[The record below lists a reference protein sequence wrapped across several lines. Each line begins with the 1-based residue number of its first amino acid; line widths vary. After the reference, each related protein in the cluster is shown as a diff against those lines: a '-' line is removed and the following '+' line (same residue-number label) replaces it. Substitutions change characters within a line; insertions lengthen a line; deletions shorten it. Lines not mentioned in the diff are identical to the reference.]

1 MKHRLFYIFALT
13 ALASACADDVL
24 HDGGTSADDGSNA
37 IRIATLSTVADNLT
51 VVESRASNL
60 ASGAKSNAEDLEWLR
75 EPLFSGFTIIYNNDA
90 ANERMALLRLNKDSE
105 GNVAYVTEEF
115 QGTTYKVADYSFLK
129 IDPAT
134 GNTTSESA
142 KWFGNGGHSFRGIYA
157 PDDLISDSEHTPA
170 ENIVTDQHNG
180 NYTLLERYS
189 SMPANCK
196 ISATVERIKLPFHHR
211 LARVLAYILI
221 DPEMG
226 SGITL
231 NGYKKDA
238 AGKPQTEED
247 ATTTDFRFENVKVLS
262 SVKKKYNDTK
272 KRFTYTPQ
280 WTTARKVIPHFIGE
294 LGSYNTTG
302 DLLDADFIMYQ
313 NKATKEFIT
322 ADTEALWK
330 AAKSDYE
337 TNGETSAYV
346 QINYGKVPVYD
357 LIVRPTYSYAQNI
370 MYDEA
375 DLLENTTNSID
386 FTLKLSNGLE
396 YEKKFEFDL
405 NANEMTVVYLRI
417 SREQVDYNSSGSET
431 WIPLSF
437 YDGYYGVNNENGNTL
452 SLAGGSWQRAY
463 RIGDTDTYPGITDGS
478 GYKEDGEADHI
489 DGEDGQY
496 LSQDKW
502 IERFKQATKD
512 GKHHGD
518 YFILDSDITITSLPA
533 DFVFT
538 GHLDG
543 RGHTITITGATTEPT
558 PDPTPD
564 PDPDPNPS
572 PAARNYRL
580 PHLAEEAGIGGGTAR
595 SYLFDGLNA
604 RYTTAQETA
613 EDPKSVTWEA
623 NVHKEND
630 KWVPIKGFRAEVL
643 NTKVAGARM
652 FKEGATFGNSDDN
665 DVNGYIF
672 NCSDTSGK
680 VTNPSVDIPDYK

>member
-1 MKHRLFYIFALT
+1 MKHHLFYIFALA

-37 IRIATLSTVADNLT
+37 IRVGTLTTSADELSA
-51 VVESRASNL
+51 VESRAGNL
-60 ASGAKSNAEDLEWLR
+60 ASGTKANAEDLEWLR
-75 EPLFSGFTIIYNNDA
+75 EPLFTGFTIIYNKSTDT
-90 ANERMALLRLNKDSE
+90 ANERMALLKLKKNEDGTVKYVEE
-105 GNVAYVTEEF
+105 GY

-134 GNTTSESA
+134 GTQTSETA
-142 KWFGNGGHSFRGIYA
+142 KWFGNGEHTFRGVYA
-157 PDDLISDSEHTPA
+157 PNDLISDSEHTPA
-170 ENIVTDQHNG
+170 EDIVTDQHNS

-238 AGKPQTEED
+238 EGNTQAEED

-262 SVKKKYNDTK
+262 NVKKEYNDTK

-322 ADTEALWK
+322 SNTEALWK
-330 AAKSDYE
+330 AAESDYDTKGAE
-337 TNGETSAYV
+337 ASDYV
-346 QINYGKVPVYD
+346 KINYGKVPVYD

-375 DLLENTTNSID
+375 DLSENTTNSID

-417 SREQVDYNSSGSET
+417 SREQVDYNSSGSEI
-431 WIPLSF
+431 WIPHT
-437 YDGYYGVNNENGNTL
+437 YDDGYYGVNNENGNRL

-463 RIGDTDTYPGITDGS
+463 RIGDTDPGITDGS

-502 IERFKQATKD
+502 IERFKQATAT

-518 YFILDSDITITSLPA
+518 YFILDRDITITSLPA

-558 PDPTPD
+558 PDPDPD
-564 PDPDPNPS
+564 PDPDPNPT
-572 PAARNYRL
+572 PAARDYRL

-604 RYTTAQETA
+604 RYTTRQETNA
-613 EDPKSVTWEA
+613 SETSWEA
-623 NVHKEND
+623 NVHREND
-630 KWVPIKGFRAEVL
+630 KWVPLMGFRAEVL
-643 NTKVAGARM
+643 NTKVDGGTM
-652 FKEGATFGNSDDN
+652 FKPGATFGNNDTDN
-665 DVNGYIF
+665 VNGYIF

-680 VTNPSVDIPDYK
+680 VTNPSVDTPDYK

>member
-1 MKHRLFYIFALT
+1 MIHRLFYIFVLA

-75 EPLFSGFTIIYNNDA
+75 EPLFSGFTIIYNKTKDT

-105 GNVAYVTEEF
+105 GNVVYVTEEF

-134 GNTTSESA
+134 GNTTSEPA
-142 KWFGNGGHSFRGIYA
+142 KWFGNGEHSFRGIYA
-157 PDDLISDSEHTPA
+157 PDDLISDSEA
-170 ENIVTDQHNG
+170 GDIVTDQHNG

-238 AGKPQTEED
+238 EGNTQAEED

-262 SVKKKYNDTK
+262 NVKKEYNDTK

-322 ADTEALWK
+322 SNTEALWK
-330 AAKSDYE
+330 AAESDYDTKGAE
-337 TNGETSAYV
+337 ASDYV
-346 QINYGKVPVYD
+346 KINYGKVPVYD

-375 DLLENTTNSID
+375 DLSENTTNSID

-437 YDGYYGVNNENGNTL
+437 SDGYYGVNNENGNTL

-463 RIGDTDTYPGITDGS
+463 RIGDTDPGITDGS

-502 IERFKQATKD
+502 IERFKQATAT

-518 YFILDSDITITSLPA
+518 YFILDRDITITSLPA

-543 RGHTITITGATTEPT
+543 RGHTITITGATTEPA
-558 PDPTPD
+558 PD
-564 PDPDPNPS
+564 PDPDPNQA

-580 PHLAEEAGIGGGTAR
+580 PHLAEEAGIGGGNAR

-604 RYTTAQETA
+604 RYTTRQETNA
-613 EDPKSVTWEA
+613 SETSWEA
-623 NVHKEND
+623 NVHHEND
-630 KWVPIKGFRAEVL
+630 KWVPLMGFRAEVL
-643 NTKVAGARM
+643 NTKVDGGTM
-652 FKEGATFGNSDDN
+652 FKPGATFGNNDTDN
-665 DVNGYIF
+665 VNGYIF

-680 VTNPSVDIPDYK
+680 VTNPSVDIPDYN

>member
-1 MKHRLFYIFALT
+1 MKHRLFYIFALA

-75 EPLFSGFTIIYNNDA
+75 EPLFSGFTIIYNKTKDT
-90 ANERMALLRLNKDSE
+90 ANERMALLQLNKDPE

-142 KWFGNGGHSFRGIYA
+142 KWFGNGEHSFRGIYA
-157 PDDLISDSEHTPA
+157 PDDLISYSELTP
-170 ENIVTDQHNG
+170 IVTDQHNG

-302 DLLDADFIMYQ
+302 DLLHDDFIMYQ

-478 GYKEDGEADHI
+478 GYKEDDEADHI

-502 IERFKQATKD
+502 IERFKQAVKD

-564 PDPDPNPS
+564 PDPDPNPA

-580 PHLAEEAGIGGGTAR
+580 PHLAEEAGIGSGTAR

-604 RYTTAQETA
+604 RYTTRQETNA
-613 EDPKSVTWEA
+613 SETSWEA
-623 NVHKEND
+623 NVHKENG
-630 KWVPIKGFRAEVL
+630 KWVPIMGYRAEVL
-643 NTKVAGARM
+643 NTKVAGGTM
-652 FKEGATFGNSDDN
+652 FKPDATFGNTDTDN
-665 DVNGYIF
+665 VNGYIF

-680 VTNPSVDIPDYK
+680 VTNPSVDIPDYN

>member
-1 MKHRLFYIFALT
+1 MKHHLFYIFALA

-37 IRIATLSTVADNLT
+37 IRVGTLTTSADELSA
-51 VVESRASNL
+51 VESRAGNL
-60 ASGAKSNAEDLEWLR
+60 ASGTKANAEDLEWLR
-75 EPLFSGFTIIYNNDA
+75 EPLFTGFTIIYNKSTDT
-90 ANERMALLRLNKDSE
+90 ANERMALLKLKKNEDGTVK
-105 GNVAYVTEEF
+105 YVEEKY

-134 GNTTSESA
+134 GTQTSETA
-142 KWFGNGGHSFRGIYA
+142 KWFGNGEHTFRGVFA
-157 PDDLISDSEHTPA
+157 PENIISDSELTD
-170 ENIVTDQHNG
+170 IVTDQHG
-180 NYTLLERYS
+180 DNYTYLERYS

-196 ISATVERIKLPFHHR
+196 ISATIERIKLPFYHR
-211 LARVLAYILI
+211 LARVVAYILI

-226 SGITL
+226 NEVTL

-238 AGKPQTEED
+238 SGNNMETED

-262 SVKKKYNDTK
+262 SVKKEYNNTK

-302 DLLDADFIMYQ
+302 DLLDDDFIMYQ

-337 TNGETSAYV
+337 TNGKTSAYV

-375 DLLENTTNSID
+375 DLSENTTNSID

-437 YDGYYGVNNENGNTL
+437 PDGYYGVNNENGNTL

-463 RIGDTDTYPGITDGS
+463 RIGKTDPGITDGS

-502 IERFKQATKD
+502 IERFKQATAT

-518 YFILDSDITITSLPA
+518 YFILDRDITITSLPA

-564 PDPDPNPS
+564 PDPDPNPT
-572 PAARNYRL
+572 PAARDYRL
-580 PHLAEEAGIGGGTAR
+580 PHLAEEAGIGGGNAR

-604 RYTTAQETA
+604 RYTTRQETNA
-613 EDPKSVTWEA
+613 SETSWEA
-623 NVHKEND
+623 NVHHEND
-630 KWVPIKGFRAEVL
+630 KWVPLMGFRAEVL
-643 NTKVAGARM
+643 NTTVAGGTM
-652 FKEGATFGNSDDN
+652 FKSDATFGNTDADN
-665 DVNGYIF
+665 VNGYIF
-672 NCSDTSGK
+672 NCSDKNGP
-680 VTNPSVDIPDYK
+680 VTNSSVDIPDYN

>member
-1 MKHRLFYIFALT
+1 MKHRLFYIFALA

-75 EPLFSGFTIIYNNDA
+75 EPLFSGFTIIYNKTKDT
-90 ANERMALLRLNKDSE
+90 ANERMALLQLNKDPE

-142 KWFGNGGHSFRGIYA
+142 KWFGNGEHSFRGIYA
-157 PDDLISDSEHTPA
+157 PDDLISYSELTP
-170 ENIVTDQHNG
+170 IVTDQHNG

-330 AAKSDYE
+330 AANSDYE

-437 YDGYYGVNNENGNTL
+437 YDGYHGVNNENGNTL

-463 RIGDTDTYPGITDGS
+463 RIGDTDPGITDGS
-478 GYKEDGEADHI
+478 GYKEDGEEDHI
-489 DGEDGQY
+489 TGEDGQY
-496 LSQDKW
+496 LSKDKW

-564 PDPDPNPS
+564 PDPDPDPNPT
-572 PAARNYRL
+572 PAARDYRL

-604 RYTTAQETA
+604 RYTTAQENNASET
-613 EDPKSVTWEA
+613 SWEA
-623 NVHKEND
+623 NVHRENGT
-630 KWVPIKGFRAEVL
+630 WVPLMGFRAEVL
-643 NTKVAGARM
+643 NTKVAGGTM
-652 FKEGATFGNSDDN
+652 FKPDATFGDTDTD

-680 VTNPSVDIPDYK
+680 VTNTSVDIPDYK

>member
-1 MKHRLFYIFALT
+1 MKHRLFYIFALA

-24 HDGGTSADDGSNA
+24 HDGGSSADDGSNA

-75 EPLFSGFTIIYNNDA
+75 EPLFSGFTIIYNKPTDT
-90 ANERMALLRLNKDSE
+90 ANERMALLQLNKDSE
-105 GNVAYVTEEF
+105 GNVKYVEEEF

-142 KWFGNGGHSFRGIYA
+142 KWFGNGEHSFRGIYA
-157 PDDLISDSEHTPA
+157 PDDLISDSKA
-170 ENIVTDQHNG
+170 KDIVTDQHNG

-262 SVKKKYNDTK
+262 NVKKKYNDTK

-302 DLLDADFIMYQ
+302 DLLHDDFIMYQ

-330 AAKSDYE
+330 AAESDYE

-375 DLLENTTNSID
+375 DLSENTTNSID

-478 GYKEDGEADHI
+478 GYKEDDEADHI

-502 IERFKQATKD
+502 IERFKQAVKD

-564 PDPDPNPS
+564 PDPDPNPA

-580 PHLAEEAGIGGGTAR
+580 PHLAEEAGIGSGTAR

-604 RYTTAQETA
+604 RYTTRQETNA
-613 EDPKSVTWEA
+613 SETSWEA
-623 NVHKEND
+623 NVHKENG
-630 KWVPIKGFRAEVL
+630 KWVPIMGYRAEVL
-643 NTKVAGARM
+643 NTKVAGGTM
-652 FKEGATFGNSDDN
+652 FKPDATFGNTDTDN
-665 DVNGYIF
+665 VNGYIF

-680 VTNPSVDIPDYK
+680 VTNPSVDIPDYQ

>member
-1 MKHRLFYIFALT
+1 MKHRLFYIFALA

-51 VVESRASNL
+51 IVESRASNL

-75 EPLFSGFTIIYNNDA
+75 EPLFSGFTIIYNNDT
-90 ANERMALLRLNKDSE
+90 ANERMALLQLNKDSE
-105 GNVAYVTEEF
+105 GNVVYVEEEF
-115 QGTTYKVADYSFLK
+115 LGTTYKVADYSFRK

-134 GNTTSESA
+134 GNTTSEPA
-142 KWFGNGGHSFRGIYA
+142 KWFGNGEHSFRGIYA
-157 PDDLISDSEHTPA
+157 PDDLISDSELVD
-170 ENIVTDQHNG
+170 IVTDQHNG

-238 AGKPQTEED
+238 AGNPQDVED

-262 SVKKKYNDTK
+262 SVKKEYNDTK

-322 ADTEALWK
+322 SNTEALWK
-330 AAKSDYE
+330 AAESDYE

-375 DLLENTTNSID
+375 DPRENTTNSID

-437 YDGYYGVNNENGNTL
+437 PDGYYGVNNENGNTL

-463 RIGDTDTYPGITDGS
+463 RIGETDPGITDGS
-478 GYKEDGEADHI
+478 GYEEDGEADHI

-502 IERFKQATKD
+502 IERFKQATAT

-518 YFILDSDITITSLPA
+518 YFILDRDITITSLPA

-564 PDPDPNPS
+564 PDPDPNPT
-572 PAARNYRL
+572 PAARDYRL
-580 PHLAEEAGIGGGTAR
+580 PHLAEEAGIGGGNAR

-604 RYTTAQETA
+604 RYTTRQETNA
-613 EDPKSVTWEA
+613 SETSWEA
-623 NVHKEND
+623 NVHRENG
-630 KWVPIKGFRAEVL
+630 KWVPLMGFRAEVL
-643 NTKVAGARM
+643 NTTVAGGTM
-652 FKEGATFGNSDDN
+652 FKPDAKFGDTDTD

-672 NCSDTSGK
+672 NCSDKNGS
-680 VTNPSVDIPDYK
+680 VTNSSVDIPDYN

>member
-1 MKHRLFYIFALT
+1 MIHRLFYIFALA
-13 ALASACADDVL
+13 ALASACADDML

-37 IRIATLSTVADNLT
+37 IRVGTLTTSADELSA
-51 VVESRASNL
+51 VESRAGNL
-60 ASGAKSNAEDLEWLR
+60 ASGTKANAEDLEWLR
-75 EPLFSGFTIIYNNDA
+75 EPLFSGFTIIYNKSTDT
-90 ANERMALLRLNKDSE
+90 ANERMALLKLKKNEDGTVK
-105 GNVAYVTEEF
+105 YVEEKY

-134 GNTTSESA
+134 GTQTSETA
-142 KWFGNGGHSFRGIYA
+142 KWFGNGEHTFRGVYA
-157 PDDLISDSEHTPA
+157 PNDLISDSEHTPA
-170 ENIVTDQHNG
+170 EDIVTDQHNS

-238 AGKPQTEED
+238 EGNTQAEED

-262 SVKKKYNDTK
+262 NVKKEYNDTK

-322 ADTEALWK
+322 SNTEALWK
-330 AAKSDYE
+330 AAKSDYDTKGAE
-337 TNGETSAYV
+337 ASDYV
-346 QINYGKVPVYD
+346 KINYGKVPVYD
-357 LIVRPTYSYAQNI
+357 LIVRPTYVYNTDI
-370 MYDEA
+370 MYDEK
-375 DLLENTTNSID
+375 DPNENITNSID
-386 FTLKLSNGLE
+386 FKLKLNNDLE
-396 YEKKFEFDL
+396 YEKTFEFDL

-463 RIGDTDTYPGITDGS
+463 RIGDTDRGITDGS
-478 GYKEDGEADHI
+478 GYKEDGKADHI

-502 IERFKQATKD
+502 IERFKQAVKD

-564 PDPDPNPS
+564 PDPDPNPT
-572 PAARNYRL
+572 PAARDYRL
-580 PHLAEEAGIGGGTAR
+580 PHLAEEAGIGGGNAR

-604 RYTTAQETA
+604 RYTTRQETNA
-613 EDPKSVTWEA
+613 SETSWEA
-623 NVHKEND
+623 NVHHEND
-630 KWVPIKGFRAEVL
+630 KWVPLMGFRAEVL
-643 NTKVAGARM
+643 NTKVDGGTM
-652 FKEGATFGNSDDN
+652 FKPGATFGNNDTDN
-665 DVNGYIF
+665 VNGYIF

-680 VTNPSVDIPDYK
+680 VTNSSVDIPDYN

>member
-1 MKHRLFYIFALT
+1 MKHRLFYIFALA

-24 HDGGTSADDGSNA
+24 HDGGSSADDGSNA

-75 EPLFSGFTIIYNNDA
+75 EPLFSGFTIIYNKPTDT
-90 ANERMALLRLNKDSE
+90 ANERMALLQLNKDSE
-105 GNVAYVTEEF
+105 GNVKYVEEEF

-142 KWFGNGGHSFRGIYA
+142 KWFGNGEHSFRGIYA
-157 PDDLISDSEHTPA
+157 PDDLISDSKA
-170 ENIVTDQHNG
+170 KDIVTDQHNG

-262 SVKKKYNDTK
+262 SVKKEYNNTK

-302 DLLDADFIMYQ
+302 DLLHDDFIMYQ

-322 ADTEALWK
+322 ADTEALWM
-330 AAKSDYE
+330 AAKSDYK

-375 DLLENTTNSID
+375 DLSENTTNSID

-437 YDGYYGVNNENGNTL
+437 SDGYYGVNNENGNTL

-463 RIGDTDTYPGITDGS
+463 RIGNTDPGITDGS

-496 LSQDKW
+496 LSKDKW
-502 IERFKQATKD
+502 IERFKQAVKD

-558 PDPTPD
+558 PDHTPDPD
-564 PDPDPNPS
+564 PDPDPNPA

-604 RYTTAQETA
+604 RYTTAQETNA
-613 EDPKSVTWEA
+613 SETSWEA
-623 NVHKEND
+623 NVHRENG
-630 KWVPIKGFRAEVL
+630 KWVPLMGFRAEVL
-643 NTKVAGARM
+643 NTTVAGGTM
-652 FKEGATFGNSDDN
+652 FKPDAKFGDTDTD

-672 NCSDTSGK
+672 NCSDKNGS
-680 VTNPSVDIPDYK
+680 VTNSSVDIPDYN

>member
-1 MKHRLFYIFALT
+1 MIHRLFYIFALA

-37 IRIATLSTVADNLT
+37 IRVGTLTTSADELSA
-51 VVESRASNL
+51 VESRAGNL
-60 ASGAKSNAEDLEWLR
+60 ASGTKANAEDLEWLR
-75 EPLFSGFTIIYNNDA
+75 EPLFTGFTIIYNKSTDT
-90 ANERMALLRLNKDSE
+90 ANERMALLKLKKNEDGTVK
-105 GNVAYVTEEF
+105 YVEEEY

-134 GNTTSESA
+134 GTQTSETA
-142 KWFGNGGHSFRGIYA
+142 KWFGNGEHTFRGIYA
-157 PDDLISDSEHTPA
+157 PDDIISDSGHTPA
-170 ENIVTDQHNG
+170 EDIVTDQHNG

-238 AGKPQTEED
+238 EGNPQTEED

-262 SVKKKYNDTK
+262 SVKKEYNNTK

-302 DLLDADFIMYQ
+302 DLLDDDFIMYQ

-330 AAKSDYE
+330 AAEKDYE

-357 LIVRPTYSYAQNI
+357 LIVRPTYSYDQNI

-375 DLLENTTNSID
+375 NLSENTTNSID

-437 YDGYYGVNNENGNTL
+437 SDGYYGVNNENGNTL

-463 RIGDTDTYPGITDGS
+463 RIGVTDPGITDGS

-502 IERFKQATKD
+502 IERFKQATAT

-518 YFILDSDITITSLPA
+518 YFILDRDITITSLPA

-558 PDPTPD
+558 PDPDPD
-564 PDPDPNPS
+564 PDPDPNPT
-572 PAARNYRL
+572 PAARDYRL

-604 RYTTAQETA
+604 RYTTRQETNA
-613 EDPKSVTWEA
+613 SETSWEA
-623 NVHKEND
+623 NVHREND
-630 KWVPIKGFRAEVL
+630 KWVPLMGFRAEVL
-643 NTKVAGARM
+643 NTKVAGGTM
-652 FKEGATFGNSDDN
+652 FKPDATFGDTDTDN
-665 DVNGYIF
+665 VNGYIF

>member
-1 MKHRLFYIFALT
+1 MKHRLFYIFVLA

-75 EPLFSGFTIIYNNDA
+75 EPLFSGFTIIYNKTKDT
-90 ANERMALLRLNKDSE
+90 ANERMALLQLNKDSV
-105 GNVAYVTEEF
+105 GNVKYVTEEF

-142 KWFGNGGHSFRGIYA
+142 KWFGNGEHSFRGIYA
-157 PDDLISDSEHTPA
+157 PDDLISDSKA
-170 ENIVTDQHNG
+170 KDIVTDQHNG

-238 AGKPQTEED
+238 EGNTQAEED

-262 SVKKKYNDTK
+262 NVKKKYNDTK

-302 DLLDADFIMYQ
+302 DLLHDDFIMYQ

-330 AAKSDYE
+330 AAESDYE

-478 GYKEDGEADHI
+478 GYKEDDEADHI

-502 IERFKQATKD
+502 IERFKQAVKD

-558 PDPTPD
+558 PDHTPDPD
-564 PDPDPNPS
+564 PDPDPNPA

-604 RYTTAQETA
+604 RYTTAQETNA
-613 EDPKSVTWEA
+613 SETSWEA
-623 NVHKEND
+623 NVHRENG
-630 KWVPIKGFRAEVL
+630 KWVPLMGFRAEVL
-643 NTKVAGARM
+643 NTTVAGGTM
-652 FKEGATFGNSDDN
+652 FKPDAKFGDTDTD

-672 NCSDTSGK
+672 NCSDKNGS
-680 VTNPSVDIPDYK
+680 VTNSSVDIPDYN

>member
-1 MKHRLFYIFALT
+1 MKHRLFYIFALA

-24 HDGGTSADDGSNA
+24 HDGGSSADDGSNA

-75 EPLFSGFTIIYNNDA
+75 EPLFSGFTIIYNKPTDT
-90 ANERMALLRLNKDSE
+90 ANERMALLQLNKDSE
-105 GNVAYVTEEF
+105 GNVKYVEEEF

-142 KWFGNGGHSFRGIYA
+142 KWFGNGEHSFRGIYA
-157 PDDLISDSEHTPA
+157 PDDLISDSKA
-170 ENIVTDQHNG
+170 KDIVTDQHNG

-262 SVKKKYNDTK
+262 NVKKKYNDTK

-302 DLLDADFIMYQ
+302 DLLHDDFIMYQ

-330 AAKSDYE
+330 AAESDYE

-478 GYKEDGEADHI
+478 GYKEDDEADHI

-502 IERFKQATKD
+502 IERFKQAVKD

-564 PDPDPNPS
+564 PDPDPNPA

-580 PHLAEEAGIGGGTAR
+580 PHLAEEAGIGSGTAR

-604 RYTTAQETA
+604 RYTTRQETNA
-613 EDPKSVTWEA
+613 SETSWEA
-623 NVHKEND
+623 NVHKENG
-630 KWVPIKGFRAEVL
+630 KWVPIMGYRAEVL
-643 NTKVAGARM
+643 NTKVAGGTM
-652 FKEGATFGNSDDN
+652 FKPDATFGNTDTDN
-665 DVNGYIF
+665 VNGYIF

-680 VTNPSVDIPDYK
+680 VTNPSVDIPDYQ

>member
-1 MKHRLFYIFALT
+1 MKHHLFYIFALA
-13 ALASACADDVL
+13 ALASACADDML

-37 IRIATLSTVADNLT
+37 IRVGTLTTSADELSA
-51 VVESRASNL
+51 VESRAGNL
-60 ASGAKSNAEDLEWLR
+60 ASGTKANAEDLEWLR
-75 EPLFSGFTIIYNNDA
+75 EPLFTGFTIIYNKSTDT
-90 ANERMALLRLNKDSE
+90 ANERMALLKLKKNEDGTVK
-105 GNVAYVTEEF
+105 YVEEEY

-134 GNTTSESA
+134 GTQTSEPA
-142 KWFGNGGHSFRGIYA
+142 QWFGNGEHSFRGIYA
-157 PDDLISDSEHTPA
+157 PNDLISDSEHTPA
-170 ENIVTDQHNG
+170 EDIVTDQHNS

-238 AGKPQTEED
+238 EGNTQAEED

-262 SVKKKYNDTK
+262 NVKKEYNDTK

-302 DLLDADFIMYQ
+302 DLLHADFIMYQ

-322 ADTEALWK
+322 SNTEALWK
-330 AAKSDYE
+330 AAKSDYDTKGAE
-337 TNGETSAYV
+337 ASDYV
-346 QINYGKVPVYD
+346 KINYGKVPVYD

-375 DLLENTTNSID
+375 DLSENTTNSID

-417 SREQVDYNSSGSET
+417 SREQVDYNSSGSEI
-431 WIPLSF
+431 WIPHT
-437 YDGYYGVNNENGNTL
+437 YDDGYYGVNNENGNRL

-463 RIGDTDTYPGITDGS
+463 RIGDTNPGITDGS
-478 GYKEDGEADHI
+478 DYKEDSDPDHI
-489 DGEDGQY
+489 EGEDGQY

-502 IERFKQATKD
+502 IERFKQATAT

-543 RGHTITITGATTEPT
+543 RGHTITITNATTEPA
-558 PDPTPD
+558 PD
-564 PDPDPNPS
+564 PDPDPNQA

-580 PHLAEEAGIGGGTAR
+580 PHLAEEAGIGGGNAR

-604 RYTTAQETA
+604 RYTTRQETNA
-613 EDPKSVTWEA
+613 SETSWEA
-623 NVHKEND
+623 NVHKENG
-630 KWVPIKGFRAEVL
+630 KWVPLMGFRAEVL
-643 NTKVAGARM
+643 NTKVAGGTM
-652 FKEGATFGNSDDN
+652 FKSDADN
-665 DVNGYIF
+665 VNGYIF
-672 NCSDTSGK
+672 NCSDKNGP
-680 VTNPSVDIPDYK
+680 VTNSSVDIPDYN

>member
-1 MKHRLFYIFALT
+1 MKHRLFYIFALA

-75 EPLFSGFTIIYNNDA
+75 EPLFQGFNIIYNKSTDT

-105 GNVAYVTEEF
+105 GNVKYVEEEF

-142 KWFGNGGHSFRGIYA
+142 QWFGNGEHSFRGIYA
-157 PDDLISDSEHTPA
+157 PDNIISDSGHTPA
-170 ENIVTDQHNG
+170 EDIVTDQHND

-231 NGYKKDA
+231 NGYKIDA
-238 AGKPQTEED
+238 EGNPQAEED

-262 SVKKKYNDTK
+262 SVKKEYNDTK

-386 FTLKLSNGLE
+386 FKLKLNNGLE
-396 YEKKFEFDL
+396 YEKTFEFDL

-437 YDGYYGVNNENGNTL
+437 SDGYYGVNNENGNTL

-463 RIGDTDTYPGITDGS
+463 RIGNTDTGITDGS
-478 GYKEDGEADHI
+478 GYKEDGDPDHI

-502 IERFKQATKD
+502 IERFKQAVKD

-564 PDPDPNPS
+564 PDPDPNPT

-580 PHLAEEAGIGGGTAR
+580 PHLTEEAGIGGGTAR

-604 RYTTAQETA
+604 RYTTAQEKGTT
-613 EDPKSVTWEA
+613 SVWEA
-623 NVHKEND
+623 NVHRENG
-630 KWVPIKGFRAEVL
+630 KWVPLMGFRAEVL
-643 NTKVAGARM
+643 NTTVAGGTM
-652 FKEGATFGNSDDN
+652 FKPGATFGDKDAN

-672 NCSDTSGK
+672 NCSDISGK
-680 VTNPSVDIPDYK
+680 VTNPSVVIPDYK

>member
-1 MKHRLFYIFALT
+1 MKHRLFYIFVLA

-75 EPLFSGFTIIYNNDA
+75 EPLFSGFTIIYNKTKDT
-90 ANERMALLRLNKDSE
+90 ANERMALLQLNKDSV
-105 GNVAYVTEEF
+105 GNVKYVTEEF

-142 KWFGNGGHSFRGIYA
+142 KWFGNGEHSFRGIYA
-157 PDDLISDSEHTPA
+157 PDDLISYSELTP
-170 ENIVTDQHNG
+170 IVTDQHNG

-262 SVKKKYNDTK
+262 NVKKKYNDTK

-302 DLLDADFIMYQ
+302 DLLHDDFIMYQ

-330 AAKSDYE
+330 AAESDYE

-375 DLLENTTNSID
+375 DLSENTTNSID

-463 RIGDTDTYPGITDGS
+463 RIGDTDTYPGITDSS
-478 GYKEDGEADHI
+478 GYKEDDEADHI

-502 IERFKQATKD
+502 IERFKQAVKD

-558 PDPTPD
+558 PDHTPDPD
-564 PDPDPNPS
+564 PDPDPNPA

-604 RYTTAQETA
+604 RYTTAQETNA
-613 EDPKSVTWEA
+613 SETSWEA
-623 NVHKEND
+623 NVHRENG
-630 KWVPIKGFRAEVL
+630 KWVPLMGFRAEVL
-643 NTKVAGARM
+643 NTTVAGGTM
-652 FKEGATFGNSDDN
+652 FKPDAKFGDTDTD

-672 NCSDTSGK
+672 NCSDKNGS
-680 VTNPSVDIPDYK
+680 VTNSSVDIPDYN

>member
-1 MKHRLFYIFALT
+1 MIHRLFYIFALA

-51 VVESRASNL
+51 IVESRASNL

-75 EPLFSGFTIIYNNDA
+75 EPLFSGFTIIYNKPTDT
-90 ANERMALLRLNKDSE
+90 ANERMALLQLNKDSE
-105 GNVAYVTEEF
+105 GNVKYVEEEF

-142 KWFGNGGHSFRGIYA
+142 KWFGNGEHSFRGIYA
-157 PDDLISDSEHTPA
+157 PDDLISDSKA
-170 ENIVTDQHNG
+170 KDIVTDQHNG

-262 SVKKKYNDTK
+262 SVKKEYNDTK

-302 DLLDADFIMYQ
+302 DLLHDDFIMYQ

-322 ADTEALWK
+322 ADTGALWK

-478 GYKEDGEADHI
+478 GYKEDDEADHI

-502 IERFKQATKD
+502 IERFKQAVKD

-564 PDPDPNPS
+564 PDPDPNPA

-580 PHLAEEAGIGGGTAR
+580 PHLAEEAGIGSGTAR

-604 RYTTAQETA
+604 RYTTRQETNA
-613 EDPKSVTWEA
+613 SETSWEA
-623 NVHKEND
+623 NVHKENG
-630 KWVPIKGFRAEVL
+630 KWVPIMGYRAEVL
-643 NTKVAGARM
+643 NTKVAGGTM
-652 FKEGATFGNSDDN
+652 FKPDATFGNTDTDN
-665 DVNGYIF
+665 VNGYIF

-680 VTNPSVDIPDYK
+680 VTNPSVDIPDYQ

>member
-1 MKHRLFYIFALT
+1 MKHHLFYIFALA
-13 ALASACADDVL
+13 ALASACADDML

-37 IRIATLSTVADNLT
+37 IRVGTLTTSADELSA
-51 VVESRASNL
+51 VESRAGNL
-60 ASGAKSNAEDLEWLR
+60 ASGTKANAEDLEWLR
-75 EPLFSGFTIIYNNDA
+75 EPLFTGFTIIYNKSTDT
-90 ANERMALLRLNKDSE
+90 ANERMALLKLKKNEDGTVKYVEE
-105 GNVAYVTEEF
+105 GY

-134 GNTTSESA
+134 GTQTSETA
-142 KWFGNGGHSFRGIYA
+142 KWFGNGEHTFRGVFA
-157 PDDLISDSEHTPA
+157 PENIISDSELTD
-170 ENIVTDQHNG
+170 IVTDQHNS

-238 AGKPQTEED
+238 EGNTQAEED

-262 SVKKKYNDTK
+262 NVKKEYNDTK

-322 ADTEALWK
+322 SNTEALWK
-330 AAKSDYE
+330 AAESDYDTKRAE
-337 TNGETSAYV
+337 ASDYV
-346 QINYGKVPVYD
+346 KINYGKVPVYD

-375 DLLENTTNSID
+375 DLSENTTNSID

-417 SREQVDYNSSGSET
+417 SREQVDYNSSGSEI
-431 WIPLSF
+431 WIPHT
-437 YDGYYGVNNENGNTL
+437 YDDGYYGVNNENGNRL

-463 RIGDTDTYPGITDGS
+463 RIGDTNPGITDGS
-478 GYKEDGEADHI
+478 DYKEDSDPDHI
-489 DGEDGQY
+489 EGEDGQY

-502 IERFKQATKD
+502 IERFKQATAT

-564 PDPDPNPS
+564 PDPDPNQA

-580 PHLAEEAGIGGGTAR
+580 PHLAEEAGIGSGTAR

-604 RYTTAQETA
+604 RYTTRQETNPS
-613 EDPKSVTWEA
+613 ETSWEA
-623 NVHKEND
+623 NVHKENG
-630 KWVPIKGFRAEVL
+630 KWVPLMGFRAEVL
-643 NTKVAGARM
+643 NTKVAGGTM
-652 FKEGATFGNSDDN
+652 FKSDATFGNTDADN
-665 DVNGYIF
+665 VNGYIF
-672 NCSDTSGK
+672 NCSDKNGRP
-680 VTNPSVDIPDYK
+680 VTNSSVDIPDYN

>member
-1 MKHRLFYIFALT
+1 MKHRLFYIFALA

-75 EPLFSGFTIIYNNDA
+75 EPLFSGFTIIYNKTKDT
-90 ANERMALLRLNKDSE
+90 ANERMALLRLKKDSE
-105 GNVAYVTEEF
+105 GNVAYVTEE
-115 QGTTYKVADYSFLK
+115 GTTYKVADYSFLK

-142 KWFGNGGHSFRGIYA
+142 KWFGNGEHSFRGIYA
-157 PDDLISDSEHTPA
+157 PDDLISDSELTPA
-170 ENIVTDQHNG
+170 EDIVTDQHNG

-238 AGKPQTEED
+238 EGNTQAEED

-262 SVKKKYNDTK
+262 SVKKEYNDTK

-302 DLLDADFIMYQ
+302 DLLHADFIMYQ

-330 AAKSDYE
+330 AAESDYE

-375 DLLENTTNSID
+375 KPLENTTNSID

-437 YDGYYGVNNENGNTL
+437 SDGYYGVNNENGNTL

-463 RIGDTDTYPGITDGS
+463 RIADTDPGITDGS
-478 GYKEDGEADHI
+478 GYKEDDDPDHI
-489 DGEDGQY
+489 TGEDGQY

-564 PDPDPNPS
+564 PDPDPSPA

-580 PHLAEEAGIGGGTAR
+580 PHLAEETGIGSGTAR

-630 KWVPIKGFRAEVL
+630 KWVPIMGFRAEVL

-652 FKEGATFGNSDDN
+652 FKEGATFGNTDTD

-672 NCSDTSGK
+672 NCSDISGK
-680 VTNPSVDIPDYK
+680 VTNPSVDIPDYN

>member
-1 MKHRLFYIFALT
+1 MKHRLFYIFVLA

-75 EPLFSGFTIIYNNDA
+75 EPLFSGFTIIYNKTKDT
-90 ANERMALLRLNKDSE
+90 ANERMALLQLNKDPE

-142 KWFGNGGHSFRGIYA
+142 KWFGNGEHSFRGIYA

-170 ENIVTDQHNG
+170 EDIVTDQHNS

-238 AGKPQTEED
+238 EGNTQAEED

-262 SVKKKYNDTK
+262 NVKKKYNDTK

-322 ADTEALWK
+322 ADTEALWM
-330 AAKSDYE
+330 AAKSDYK

-375 DLLENTTNSID
+375 DLSENTTNSID

-437 YDGYYGVNNENGNTL
+437 SDGYYGVNNENGNTL

-463 RIGDTDTYPGITDGS
+463 RIGNTDPGITDGS

-496 LSQDKW
+496 LSKDKW
-502 IERFKQATKD
+502 IERFKQAVKD

-558 PDPTPD
+558 PDHTPDPD
-564 PDPDPNPS
+564 PDPDPNPA

-604 RYTTAQETA
+604 RYTTAQETNA
-613 EDPKSVTWEA
+613 SETSWEA
-623 NVHKEND
+623 NVHRENG
-630 KWVPIKGFRAEVL
+630 KWVPLMGFRAEVL
-643 NTKVAGARM
+643 NTTVAGGTM
-652 FKEGATFGNSDDN
+652 FKPDAKFGDTDTD

-672 NCSDTSGK
+672 NCSDKNGS
-680 VTNPSVDIPDYK
+680 VTNSSVDIPDYN

>member
-1 MKHRLFYIFALT
+1 MIHRLFYIFVLA

-75 EPLFSGFTIIYNNDA
+75 EPLFSGFTIIYNKTKDT

-105 GNVAYVTEEF
+105 GNVVYVTEEF

-134 GNTTSESA
+134 GNTTSEPA
-142 KWFGNGGHSFRGIYA
+142 KWFGNGEHSFRGIYA
-157 PDDLISDSEHTPA
+157 PDDLISDSEA
-170 ENIVTDQHNG
+170 GDIVTDQHNG

-238 AGKPQTEED
+238 EGNTQAEED

-262 SVKKKYNDTK
+262 NVKKEYNDTK

-322 ADTEALWK
+322 SNTEALWK
-330 AAKSDYE
+330 AAESDYDTKGAE
-337 TNGETSAYV
+337 ASDYV
-346 QINYGKVPVYD
+346 KINYGKVPVYD

-375 DLLENTTNSID
+375 DLSENTTNSID

-437 YDGYYGVNNENGNTL
+437 SDGYYGVNNENGNTL

-463 RIGDTDTYPGITDGS
+463 RIGDTDPGITDGS

-502 IERFKQATKD
+502 IERFKQATAT

-518 YFILDSDITITSLPA
+518 YFILDRDITITSLPA

-543 RGHTITITGATTEPT
+543 RGHTITITNATTEPA
-558 PDPTPD
+558 PD
-564 PDPDPNPS
+564 PDPDPNQA

-580 PHLAEEAGIGGGTAR
+580 PHLAEEAGIGGGNAR

-604 RYTTAQETA
+604 RYTTRQETNA
-613 EDPKSVTWEA
+613 SETSWEA
-623 NVHKEND
+623 NVHRENG
-630 KWVPIKGFRAEVL
+630 KWVPLMGFRAEVL
-643 NTKVAGARM
+643 NTTVAGGTM
-652 FKEGATFGNSDDN
+652 FKPDAKFGDTDTD

-672 NCSDTSGK
+672 NCSDKNGRP
-680 VTNPSVDIPDYK
+680 VTNSSVDIPDYN

>member
-1 MKHRLFYIFALT
+1 MKHHLFYIFALA
-13 ALASACADDVL
+13 ALASACADDML

-37 IRIATLSTVADNLT
+37 IRVGTLTTSADELSA
-51 VVESRASNL
+51 VESRAGNL
-60 ASGAKSNAEDLEWLR
+60 ASGTKANAEDLEWLR
-75 EPLFSGFTIIYNNDA
+75 EPLFTGFTIIYNKSTDT
-90 ANERMALLRLNKDSE
+90 ANERMALLKLNKDSG
-105 GNVAYVTEEF
+105 GNVAYVTEKF

-134 GNTTSESA
+134 GNTTSEPA
-142 KWFGNGGHSFRGIYA
+142 QWFGNGEHSFRGIYA
-157 PDDLISDSEHTPA
+157 PDDLISNSELTP
-170 ENIVTDQHNG
+170 IVTDQHNG

-238 AGKPQTEED
+238 EGNTQTEED

-262 SVKKKYNDTK
+262 SVKKEYNNTK

-302 DLLDADFIMYQ
+302 DLLDDDFIMYQ

-375 DLLENTTNSID
+375 DLSENTTNSID

-437 YDGYYGVNNENGNTL
+437 SDGYYGVNNENGNTL

-463 RIGDTDTYPGITDGS
+463 RIGDTNPGITDGS
-478 GYKEDGEADHI
+478 DYKEDSDPDHI
-489 DGEDGQY
+489 EGEDGQY

-502 IERFKQATKD
+502 IERFKQATAT

-543 RGHTITITGATTEPT
+543 RGHTITITNATTEPA
-558 PDPTPD
+558 PD
-564 PDPDPNPS
+564 PDPDPNQA

-580 PHLAEEAGIGGGTAR
+580 PHLAEEAGIGSGTAR

-604 RYTTAQETA
+604 RYTTRQETNA
-613 EDPKSVTWEA
+613 SETSWEA
-623 NVHKEND
+623 NVHRENG
-630 KWVPIKGFRAEVL
+630 KWIPLMGFRAEVL

-672 NCSDTSGK
+672 NCSDISGK